1 MPFHYEKDADGVVV
15 VTMDM
20 DGQSANTMNAQ
31 FRELMA
37 QTMDRLE
44 AEQGLTGVV
53 IASAKKTFFAGGDLN
68 ALLAVETADE
78 TYFRYVEENKAFL
91 RRLER
96 LAVPVVAA
104 INGAALGGGYE
115 IALACN
121 RRICVDDPAAVT
133 GVPEVTLGLLPGAGG
148 VVRITALLGL
158 EKALPVLLEGK
169 PHAPAR
175 ALELGMIDQIVPDR
189 ESLIPAAKA
198 WIRANPD
205 AHVQP
210 WDRKGFRY
218 PGGDADAPNVRM
230 TATVAPTLLIRKTRG
245 LSPAPERIL
254 DLAVNSM
261 RMGFDS
267 ALRAESRAFCKLVV
281 SREAKAA
288 ISTFFFGMNAL
299 KSGRFRPEGPRWRA
313 RSAAVI
319 GAGMM
324 GAGIA
329 YAHAERGLET
339 ALRDVSD
346 EAARAGK
353 ARAGAIA
360 EARAKKGRLS
370 AAEAEAL
377 TARIRPTAQDDF
389 AGADVI
395 VEAVFEDLALKEK
408 VIADTFPLLSEE
420 GIYGTNTSTL
430 PVSILAEACPD
441 PARFIGIH
449 FFSPVEKMQL
459 VELIAGEKTS
469 AETIRKAWDYVRQIG
484 RIPIVVNDSRG
495 FFTSRVFGT
504 YLDEGMALL
513 RDGMAPAAI
522 ERAAWKI
529 GMPVG
534 PLQVHDEVSLELTMK
549 VHATHKALD
558 ARLGVENGF
567 PADNAATL
575 AVAGPMVEMGRLG
588 RKAGAGFYDYGP
600 EGRRLWPG
608 LAQFAQG
615 PGASMR
621 DAEDRLL
628 WRQAIEALRCL
639 DEGVLRSQVEGDIGS
654 IMAIGFPHHTGGA
667 LRFIRGMGPEA
678 FKARADQ
685 LADAWGER
693 FRLSERALARLR
705 DDGRAAA

>member
-1 MPFHYEKDADGVVV
+1 MPFHCEKDADGVVV

-44 AEQGLTGVV
+44 AEEGLTGVV
-53 IASAKKTFFAGGDLN
+53 VTSAKKTFFAGGDLN

-78 TYFRYVEENKAFL
+78 TFFRHVEENKAFL

-96 LAVPVVAA
+96 LPVPVVAA

-121 RRICVDDPAAVT
+121 RRICVDDPAAVV

-175 ALELGMIDQIVPDR
+175 ALELGMIDQIAPDR
-189 ESLIPAAKA
+189 AALIPAAKA
-198 WIRANPD
+198 WIKANPH
-205 AHVQP
+205 AHLQP
-210 WDRKGFRY
+210 WDGKGFRY

-230 TATVAPTLLIRKTRG
+230 TAIMAPTLLIKKTRG
-245 LSPAPERIL
+245 LSPAPEKIL

-267 ALRAESRAFCKLVV
+267 ALRAESRAFCKLVA

-299 KSGRFRPEGPRWRA
+299 KAGRFRPEGPSWRA
-313 RSAAVI
+313 RSCAVL

-329 YAHAERGLET
+329 FAHAERGLDT

-360 EARAKKGRLS
+360 EARAKKGRMS

-377 TARIRPTAQDDF
+377 MARIRPTAKDDF

-449 FFSPVEKMQL
+449 FFSPVEKMQI
-459 VELIAGEKTS
+459 VELIAGAKTS
-469 AETIRKAWDYVRQIG
+469 ADTIRKAWDHVRQIG

-504 YLDEGMALL
+504 WLDEGMALL
-513 RDGMAPAAI
+513 RDGLAPAAI

-575 AVAGPMVEMGRLG
+575 AVAGRMVELGRLG

-608 LAQFAQG
+608 LAQFAEG
-615 PGASMR
+615 PGVPMR

-639 DEGVLRSQVEGDIGS
+639 DEGVLRSEVEGDIGS
-654 IMAIGFPHHTGGA
+654 IMAIGFPRHTGGA
-667 LRFIRGMGPEA
+667 LRFIRGMGAGA
-678 FKARADQ
+678 FKARADA

-693 FRLSERALARLR
+693 FRVSERALARLGAE
-705 DDGRAAA
+705 GRAAA